1 MNTDGYNYENQP
13 VETTRSG
20 WATPALA
27 IGLVAVA
34 AFSIFE
40 YAQVKDLRRDVNARQ
55 EQQSADIQSQAAAEN
70 ATLQNTVSDLQGK
83 LSDQQAQNTQSLA
96 RVQSAALRHADTE
109 TSTLAKSLEQKSAE
123 QEDAFNTELA
133 GVKNA
138 QSDAAS
144 KIDGVSTSVDTV
156 KTDLASTKAVA
167 DKTATD
173 LERATG
179 DMGVMSGLIATNGKQ
194 ISELRAIGDRNI
206 YEFTITKK
214 AGMQKVGDIQLRLT
228 KTDPK
233 HNAYT
238 VIVMA
243 DDKMF
248 EKKDRTANEPV
259 QFYAAPGTR
268 TPDEVVV
275 NQVDKDTIK
284 GYLATPKVTTAR
296 N

>member
-13 VETTRSG
+13 VQTTRSG
-20 WATPALA
+20 WGTPALA

-70 ATLQNTVSDLQGK
+70 ATLQNTVSDLQSK
-83 LSDQQAQNTQSLA
+83 LADQQAQTTQSLS

-123 QEDAFNTELA
+123 QQDAFNTELA

-138 QSDAAS
+138 QSDTAS

-179 DMGVMSGLIATNGKQ
+179 DMGVISGLIATNGKQ
-194 ISELRAIGDRNI
+194 ITELRAMGDRNI

-238 VIVMA
+238 VVVMA

-248 EKKDRTANEPV
+248 EKKDRTTNEPV
-259 QFYAAPGTR
+259 QFYATPGTR